1 MDPIHPLEPR
11 TPWIAPVPPARAERG
26 AREQR
31 ERKDSDRYV
40 PGSRREQLDS
50 EHGSHDPDSRDS
62 HRPHPDGADAAR
74 GRDEDDGPHID
85 VRA

>member
-11 TPWIAPVPPARAERG
+11 TPWIAPVPPALAERG

-31 ERKDSDRYV
+31 ARKDGDRYV

-50 EHGSHDPDSRDS
+50 EHNSHDTDSRDGR
-62 HRPHPDGADAAR
+62 RPHTDEADAAR
-74 GRDEDDGPHID
+74 GRDEGEHPHID